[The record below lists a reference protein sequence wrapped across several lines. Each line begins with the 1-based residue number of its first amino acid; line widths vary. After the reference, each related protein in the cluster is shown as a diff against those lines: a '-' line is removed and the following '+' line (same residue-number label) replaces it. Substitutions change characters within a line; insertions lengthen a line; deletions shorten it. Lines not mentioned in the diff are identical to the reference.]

1 MATTKKTTDAL
12 DAAEKAIE
20 PELKTY
26 ELGGVTWKVHTP
38 IPGLLTLKL
47 GKAVE
52 ADKGQNG
59 VFLDIMY
66 AAIGEEQREDFDNR
80 MMAPPTVDTDE
91 IVKFVSWLIEES
103 SSAPLEEF

>member
-1 MATTKKTTDAL
+1 MATTKKTTDPVE
-12 DAAEKAIE
+12 AAEETANEK
-20 PELKTY
+20 PKTY
-26 ELGGVTWKVHTP
+26 PLGGIDWEIFTP

-52 ADKGQNG
+52 SDKGQNA

-66 AAIGEEQREDFDNR
+66 AAIGEDQREDFETR
-80 MMAPPTVDTDE
+80 MMARPTVGTDE
-91 IVKFVSWLIEES
+91 IVKFVSWLLEES